1 MTPTHSPFS
10 VAALYHFTPL
20 EELEGLKAE
29 LAAFACARGIKGTL
43 LLAPEGINGTIAGEE
58 GAIDALLV
66 HLSALVPALADMDVK
81 RSTAR
86 HEPFKRMKVRLKREI
101 VTMGVEGI
109 DPNRLVGTY
118 VEPRDWNALI
128 ADPETLVIDTRNGYE
143 VSLGTFRNALD
154 PETESFRDFPRWA
167 EAHRAEMEG
176 RPVAM
181 FCTGG
186 IRCEK
191 ASAYLRG
198 IGVEEVYHL
207 KGGILRYLEE
217 VPAQESL
224 WQGECFV
231 FDERVGI
238 GHGLV
243 EGEARLCHACG
254 RPLTAESRRSAHYR
268 EGISCAAC
276 IGEYSDAD
284 RLRFA
289 ERQKQL
295 QKQTRP
301 AARR

>member
-1 MTPTHSPFS
+1 MVSTPSPFS

-20 EELEGLKAE
+20 EGLEGLKTE
-29 LAAFACARGIKGTL
+29 LAAFCCARKIKGTL
-43 LLAPEGINGTIAGEE
+43 LLAHEGINGTVAGEE
-58 GAIDALLV
+58 SAIDALLV
-66 HLSALVPALADMDVK
+66 HLRDLIPALATMDVK

-86 HEPFKRMKVRLKREI
+86 EEPFKRMKVRLKREI
-101 VTMGVEGI
+101 VSMGVDGI

-118 VEPRDWNALI
+118 VEPQDWNALI
-128 ADPETLVIDTRNGYE
+128 ANPETLVIDTRNGYE
-143 VSLGTFRNALD
+143 VALGTFQNAVD
-154 PETESFRDFPRWA
+154 PETESFRDFPAWA
-167 EAHRAEMEG
+167 EEHRAAMEG

-191 ASAYLRG
+191 ASAYLRQ

-217 VPAQESL
+217 VPAEQSL

-243 EGEARLCHACG
+243 EGEASLCHACG
-254 RPLTAESRRSAHYR
+254 RPLTAEDRRSAHYR
-268 EGISCAAC
+268 EGISCASC
-276 IGEYSDAD
+276 IDEYSDAD

-289 ERQKQL
+289 ERQKQAL
-295 QKQTRP
+295 L
-301 AARR
+301 AASR